1 MSNSHDK
8 MRKQRSRSPEEPP
21 ELSLLS
27 QFDDLVR
34 NSNALNK
41 GEEREF
47 LTFVRSSELLV
58 SSMGKSNLDSN
69 EVNKRMESE
78 NEKLVQENTSKNIFT
93 G

>member
-8 MRKQRSRSPEEPP
+8 MRKQRSRSPEPP

-58 SSMGKSNLDSN
+58 CSLSKSNLDSN

>member
-1 MSNSHDK
+1 
-8 MRKQRSRSPEEPP
+8 MRRQRSRSPEPP

-34 NSNALNK
+34 NNNALNT
-41 GEEREF
+41 GEEKEF

-58 SSMGKSNLDSN
+58 SSLGNSNTNSN
-69 EVNKRMESE
+69 EVNKRMEVE

-93 G
+93 

>member
-1 MSNSHDK
+1 
-8 MRKQRSRSPEEPP
+8 MRRQRSRSPEPP

-34 NSNALNK
+34 NNNALNT
-41 GEEREF
+41 GEEKEF

-58 SSMGKSNLDSN
+58 SSLGNSNTHSN
-69 EVNKRMESE
+69 EVNKRMEVE

-93 G
+93 